1 MYNRNEKTVNVNY
14 YIVNFCIFQ
23 GYECEPHTYIATQG
37 PMSHTIV
44 DFWRMIWCEKA
55 PIIVM
60 ITKLKENNNVGILIE
75 DKFFFHLII
84 LLKAVK
90 YFCWRKTQ
98 VPVPGFLFPLFYC
111 RISAT
116 FPMKNRVHFSQLIG
130 VIVGKNPDLVTVSG
144 NVFFILRDYISSH
157 L

>member
-1 MYNRNEKTVNVNY
+1 MVNVNY

-60 ITKLKENNNVGILIE
+60 ITKLKENNNVGILNE
-75 DKFFFHLII
+75 DNFFFPFDIFIESYKVVGEKH
-84 LLKAVK
+84 K
-90 YFCWRKTQ
+90 YQ
-98 VPVPGFLFPLFYC
+98 YLNLPL
-111 RISAT
+111 
-116 FPMKNRVHFSQLIG
+116 
-130 VIVGKNPDLVTVSG
+130 
-144 NVFFILRDYISSH
+144 
-157 L
+157 